1 MIIPAWSLIAMLPE
15 EGLEATLDIEK
26 LSKHKYSQDREFP
39 KDTNDI
45 SKEL

>member
-26 LSKHKYSQDREFP
+26 LSKHKYSQAEFP
-39 KDTNDI
+39 KDTNDS